1 MGDENIDEVE
11 NRLFGVEGKKL
22 MNDLRK
28 IDLNNWIENKGGRI
42 KKYNRGNNISLILM
56 NYENRVMDILRLIL
70 MKKRIKFIS
79 VFDSL
84 MVKKSDYKEIFKLG
98 NSVLS
103 DIDKSLKFSVKTD
116 LSWEEIK
123 TI

>member
-1 MGDENIDEVE
+1 MEDENIDEIE
-11 NRLFGVEGKKL
+11 NRLFGIEGKIL

-28 IDLNNWIENKGGRI
+28 IDLRNWIENKGGRI

-56 NYENRVMDILRLIL
+56 IYENRVMDILRIIL
-70 MKKRIKFIS
+70 MDKRIKFIS

-84 MVKKSDYKEIFKLG
+84 LVKKSDYKKVIKLG
-98 NSVLS
+98 NSILS
-103 DIDKSLKFSVKTD
+103 DIDKSLKFNIKTD
-116 LSWEEIK
+116 ISWEEIK

>member
-1 MGDENIDEVE
+1 MGDENIDEIE
-11 NRLFGVEGKKL
+11 NRLFGVEGKIL
-22 MNDLRK
+22 INDLRK
-28 IDLNNWIENKGGRI
+28 IDLRNWIKNEGGRI

-56 NYENRVMDILRLIL
+56 NYENRVMNILRKIL
-70 MKKRIKFIS
+70 LNKRIKFIS

-84 MVKKSDYKEIFKLG
+84 IVKKSDYKKVFKLG

-103 DIDKSLKFSVKTD
+103 DIDKSLKFSIKTD
-116 LSWEEIK
+116 ISWEEIK